1 MSDAEIEQAM
11 QDAREYAG
19 QDQLRRDALE
29 LIGDAQKAAVQA
41 RRVLKEQDKIMDKAR
56 KKQLKKDVSVLEK
69 ALSKIRVDKVSE
81 EDMAGVRSAMQTV
94 DAELG
99 AEVTAV
105 KREYKERESCL
116 SDSLSF
122 LCGSDQFD
130 RFRQT
135 LPEDILPSILSPLFP
150 VF

>member
-1 MSDAEIEQAM
+1 M
-11 QDAREYAG
+11 
-19 QDQLRRDALE
+19 RRDALE
-29 LIGDAQKAAVQA
+29 LIGDAQKTAVQA

-99 AEVTAV
+99 AEV
-105 KREYKERESCL
+105 
-116 SDSLSF
+116 
-122 LCGSDQFD
+122 Q
-130 RFRQT
+130 Q
-135 LPEDILPSILSPLFP
+135 
-150 VF
+150 